1 MKLKEKGLFILIAII
16 VVLSGIFLGAYF
28 WKEQKSNE
36 LVDKHC
42 TPATFDC
49 DGLPMLWK
57 CPPGVKP

>member
-1 MKLKEKGLFILIAII
+1 MKPKGKGLFILIAVI

-28 WKEQKSNE
+28 WREQQSNE
-36 LVDKHC
+36 LVDKRC
-42 TPATFDC
+42 TPATFDR